1 MEKKAIVLDKIK
13 KEIKFKQTPI
23 VQAISTYNFALL
35 EVVYEENVRIQDVIS
50 TENKMVKKIN
60 YNNLTN
66 NSKNEIEK
74 AIENIVI
81 NNPDRFVYFFN
92 NAKPIGLRRHQL
104 DLLPKIGKK
113 HRIAIIE
120 HIRTNGP
127 FKSFEDI
134 KKIEMLPDPIM
145 IITKRIIDE
154 IIDHEDIK
162 YYLFTTP
169 KNKL

>member
-1 MEKKAIVLDKIK
+1 MEKKAIVLDKVK

-23 VQAISTYNFALL
+23 VQSISTYNFTLL
-35 EVVYEENVRIQDVIS
+35 EVVYKDNAKIQEIIS

-66 NSKNEIEK
+66 NSKKEIEK
-74 AIENIVI
+74 AIENII
-81 NNPDRFVYFFN
+81 LSNPDRFVYFFN

-104 DLLPKIGKK
+104 DLLPKVGKK

-120 HIRTNGP
+120 YIKNNGP
-127 FKSFEDI
+127 FKSFDDI
-134 KKIEMLPDPIM
+134 RKIEMLPDPIM
-145 IITKRIIDE
+145 IISKRIIDE
-154 IIDHEDIK
+154 LMDGPEIK

-169 KNKL
+169 KNK